1 MNILQT
7 LLFAGA
13 FAGIG
18 AAMGQGTATAD
29 STQAVAPV
37 NAPAQNTRIKKPPLS
52 PAAKRVARIDSVR
65 RARQY
70 AKELEAVEA
79 KKAQGE
85 TVIPTIN
92 AAASASLVSATPSNN
107 VVGSATPIAQVQPS
121 PPAPQIQSQAQS
133 PVPQAQVQAQTSV
146 PAQSPS
152 PAPSP
157 ALTSATAQPPPSSQ
171 SPTYAQ
177 AQAPVSQVS
186 SQPPSQTQSSIAQI
200 QSTPVTVMTPVPAVT
215 DDLPIADSILV
226 KSLNVRQTEIRDVL
240 SGLASQYGIN
250 ILMSPAVQGPISV
263 NLNRLPLKRA
273 IRLIAS
279 ENGYELSVVQGAIK
293 VDKKAPPPAPEPEKP
308 KFEVAWDGRSLSVDI
323 QKIPADQVIRKIVEV
338 TGFNTILESGQT
350 TPLSAYFKNVEWPKA
365 LKLICEPSGLT
376 VRERDGIWSV
386 ALSPWTASTTSGTAT
401 TSSMPGGSVR
411 LTTKGDLYSLET
423 QQAPLAQ
430 VISAL
435 GNQVGMS
442 TVVYGE
448 IKGHV
453 TLKVVDMPLTRLM
466 QILMRGSDYTF
477 WQQDGIV
484 FIGPHGLQGV
494 NNSRLIVLKHLKVDE
509 AMDLLPPTLTKDAQI
524 KVVKSQNALMV
535 LGSYEQIE
543 DIGQYVAAIDRPIAQ
558 IMIEALVVDVDMDRI
573 RQYGVDMFLGDFRRV
588 KSAET
593 IYPAV
598 QQVIGPER
606 SQSILS
612 GIPGLRDIVSL
623 PKNFVAKI
631 DALEQEKVLKVRSR
645 PQISTLNGSEAT
657 ITVGQTQYFLLK
669 QETDFNQTGSVTSRT
684 SERFEKI
691 EANVTLTVT
700 PFVTGEGEITCD
712 IVPDFSE
719 PEGSFDSKIPPTLNR
734 RVLKSKVRLRDG
746 ETIVLGGLVKES
758 QARTSRQFPLLGSI
772 PVLGWL
778 FKNNDMVNSRS
789 QLLIFVTPHVYYGKD
804 AHVIPSEYLKT
815 STELD
820 K

>member
-1 MNILQT
+1 MK
-7 LLFAGA
+7 A
-13 FAGIG
+13 
-18 AAMGQGTATAD
+18 
-29 STQAVAPV
+29 
-37 NAPAQNTRIKKPPLS
+37 
-52 PAAKRVARIDSVR
+52 
-65 RARQY
+65 
-70 AKELEAVEA
+70 LEE
-79 KKAQGE
+79 KKARGE
-85 TVIPTIN
+85 YVPPVIN
-92 AAASASLVSATPSNN
+92 AATASSTAASVSPAPVVTTPSPVTATPD
-107 VVGSATPIAQVQPS
+107 PAQ
-121 PPAPQIQSQAQS
+121 PAPQ
-133 PVPQAQVQAQTSV
+133 PQAQ
-146 PAQSPS
+146 
-152 PAPSP
+152 PAP
-157 ALTSATAQPPPSSQ
+157 QPQPQ
-171 SPTYAQ
+171 LQAQ
-177 AQAPVSQVS
+177 AQVPAESQL
-186 SQPPSQTQSSIAQI
+186 QPTSTSNPASPSMAAAVQPT
-200 QSTPVTVMTPVPAVT
+200 VTVPLQ
-215 DDLPIADSILV
+215 DDLPIADSIVV

-250 ILMSPAVQGPISV
+250 ILMAPEVQGPITV

-273 IRLIAS
+273 VKLIAM

-293 VDKKAPPPAPEPEKP
+293 VDKKTAPPPPEPEKP
-308 KFEVAWDGRSLSVDI
+308 KFNLAWDGNTLSADLE
-323 QKIPADQVIRKIVEV
+323 KIPAEQVVRKLVEV
-338 TGFNTILESGQT
+338 TGRNTILESGQT

-365 LKLICEPSGLT
+365 LKLICEPAGMT

-386 ALSPWTASTTSGTAT
+386 ALSPWTGPTTTSSGIS
-401 TSSMPGGSVR
+401 SSMPGGAVR
-411 LTTKGDLYSLET
+411 LTAKGNLYSLET

-430 VISAL
+430 VISTL
-435 GNQVGMS
+435 SNQAGIG

-448 IKGHV
+448 LRGNV
-453 TLKVVDMPLTRLM
+453 TLKVADVPLTKLI
-466 QILMRGSDYTF
+466 QILMRGSEYTF
-477 WQQDGIV
+477 WEQDGIV

-494 NNSRLIVLKHLKVDE
+494 NNSRLIVLKHLRVDD

-535 LGSYEQIE
+535 LGSYEQID
-543 DIGQYVAAIDRPIAQ
+543 DIGRYVNAIDRPVAQ
-558 IMIEALVVDVDMDRI
+558 ILIEALVVDIDMDRI
-573 RQYGVDMFLGDFRRV
+573 RQYGVDMFLGDFRKV

-612 GIPGLRDIVSL
+612 GIPGLRDVVSL

-631 DALEQEKVLKVRSR
+631 DALEQEKILKVRSR

-669 QETDFNQTGSVTSRT
+669 QETDFNQTGGVTSRT

-719 PEGSFDSKIPPTLNR
+719 PEGSFSSNTPPTLNR

-804 AHVIPSEYLKT
+804 AHVNPNEYLK
-815 STELD
+815 SATELE